1 MDLEFFIPY
10 QPQADGY
17 PGVEVERG
25 DTSVQ
30 GQPSKRLS
38 RWQQS
43 PLKMGACPSDLAK
56 EMGVNLGR
64 VPATRAT
71 VDNFIEKGA
80 PR

>member
-1 MDLEFFIPY
+1 MDLEFFIPHR
-10 QPQADGY
+10 PQADGH
-17 PGVEVERG
+17 PGVK
-25 DTSVQ
+25 VQ
-30 GQPSKRLS
+30 GQPSERLS

-43 PLKMGACPSDLAK
+43 PLKLGACPSDLAK

-64 VPATRAT
+64 VPATRAA